1 VAPENKADF
10 EKIMDSVSFG
20 NIGKVTD
27 GEALEIYG
35 LKGDKVADESL
46 CELKEAWQKPLRW

>member
-1 VAPENKADF
+1 MAGVGF
-10 EKIMDSVSFG
+10 S

-35 LKGDKVADESL
+35 LKGDEIVNKSL
-46 CELKEAWQKPLRW
+46 GELKEAWQKPLRW